1 MDKLEKAANDYSDS
15 YYSDAEYP
23 SEIRDIIN
31 DCKSAFKAGAKWQM
45 NNMWIS
51 INDKNKEMPNN
62 EDMFIKMENGEVRRY
77 NEDWEE
83 EFMLDGIVTHWM
95 PIPKLVK

>member
-1 MDKLEKAANDYSDS
+1 METEN
-15 YYSDAEYP
+15 
-23 SEIRDIIN
+23 IRDYVLEEAN
-31 DCKSAFKAGAKWQM
+31 KGNVVVKYR
-45 NNMWIS
+45 MWTS